1 MEQQTDFDNQVKL
14 IPYHFLTGF
23 TSTKSWLKNVWSLQK
38 TTRTISFFLLAY
50 KLTEDITQDLE
61 DDDMIEWLELLML
74 PNLGLILTLLTIMI
88 AAYVSWSHEVTGQDG
103 MVLDNEESSEEVD
116 MKNAG

>member
-1 MEQQTDFDNQVKL
+1 MKL

-50 KLTEDITQDLE
+50 KLTEVITQDLE

-74 PNLGLILTLLTIMI
+74 PNLGLILTLLTITI

-116 MKNAG
+116 KKNAG